1 VWGIPMAFWL
11 VMFAFFVIGGARR
24 RRRWARWSADR
35 RFGAPPWEQRQAAQ
49 LSSPE
54 RDAYIDQLET
64 RVARLEERL
73 DFTEKLLVDR
83 SKPEHPHKVE

>member
-1 VWGIPMAFWL
+1 MWGIPMAFWL
-11 VMFAFFVIGGARR
+11 VVFAFFVFGGARR
-24 RRRWARWSADR
+24 RRRERWARDPR
-35 RFGAPPWEQRQAAQ
+35 YFGAPPWAQQQRAQ
-49 LSSPE
+49 VSSPD

-83 SKPEHPHKVE
+83 SKADHAQKVE